1 MFSETTRGLLK
12 ILFTT
17 DRRDG
22 PSTMWYESQLRGL
35 QAMPGIEIDFYS
47 RDYSGYDVVLFMGYD
62 PRIEEAKA
70 MNRGVI
76 VGVIDARPAAGR
88 EISGADCL
96 IANGIEMY
104 DWYARDTAHVFIYPP
119 YPVLPLVPRTPAPAA
134 GPVVLGYHGN
144 KVHLQA
150 MYPRVTQAIEALAEN
165 HKVEIWA
172 LYNIRSHGKWEV
184 GTPNH
189 GNVKIRHIQWTENG
203 YEELLAGTDIG
214 IVPNFIPLRRKLW
227 GDSASISKRT
237 FNDDETDYLTRYKST
252 SNAGRIFVFAQQG
265 IPVVS
270 DMFPSALQLI
280 EHGVDGFLCYS
291 GAAWHRALASL
302 ASDPEL
308 LSNLGERLLKKYEQ
322 RWSPEVLNRLLVD
335 FLRSLPRSQAQ
346 FGPGV
351 KEFRERPGG
360 WSYLRDVKTSEVR
373 ATYSRVS
380 RHLKSRLG
388 RTGC

>member
-1 MFSETTRGLLK
+1 
-12 ILFTT
+12 
-17 DRRDG
+17 
-22 PSTMWYESQLRGL
+22 
-35 QAMPGIEIDFYS
+35 
-47 RDYSGYDVVLFMGYD
+47 MGYD
-62 PRIEEAKA
+62 PRIREAKA
-70 MNRGVI
+70 MNRGAI

-88 EISGADCL
+88 DVSGADFL

-214 IVPNFIPLRRKLW
+214 IVPNFIPLRQRLW

-308 LSNLGERLLKKYEQ
+308 LSKLGERLLKKYEQ

-335 FLRSLPRSQAQ
+335 FLRSLPRSEAQ